1 MYAPENSMCS
11 SYLSPAWQPS
21 IASVVRG
28 NCWAWLITQ
37 LLLLPWSHILACFG
51 RCIKGLTRPFPECVL
66 YKAYSICVLL
76 LLVLVFLAMNC
87 IQPTTIGMGVVFCK
101 NSSNP
106 VGSLVPSIH
115 MLLATCMQRPLS
127 LCVLSTC
134 SLLLRT
140 TGETCSNGF
149 PGLEAR
155 GVCCTSGCP
164 QCGGRGCGSQAQS
177 VGLSASDCCAGR
189 ITSAGVL
196 CSDSGMAPCI
206 IDGV

>member
-1 MYAPENSMCS
+1 
-11 SYLSPAWQPS
+11 
-21 IASVVRG
+21 
-28 NCWAWLITQ
+28 
-37 LLLLPWSHILACFG
+37 
-51 RCIKGLTRPFPECVL
+51 
-66 YKAYSICVLL
+66 
-76 LLVLVFLAMNC
+76 MNC
-87 IQPTTIGMGVVFCK
+87 MQPTTILPGTFWSYPDVKIGMGVVFCT
-101 NSSNP
+101 NSTNP

-115 MLLATCMQRPLS
+115 MLLVTCMQRPLS
-127 LCVLSTC
+127 LCLLSTC

-164 QCGGRGCGSQAQS
+164 QCGGRGCGSQAQR

-189 ITSAGVL
+189 IISAGVL

-206 IDGV
+206 IDGVCFAHSSTSFIPQQTLLMSFPDV